1 MSKLALTMACATYDR
16 VKPIADGRVKIENVD
31 LTFFDID
38 PEEAFKRAFQGHEFD
53 ITELSASTHI
63 LTTSRGDAHY
73 IGIPIFP
80 SRVFRH
86 GSIYIRTDRGIR
98 APHDLRGKLVG
109 VPEYQ
114 MTAAMW
120 ARGVLSDEYGVKSS
134 DMKWRSGGLHHP
146 GRVERTPIN
155 LPPEIELQPISSGRI
170 LSDML
175 ASGELDALVTARVP
189 NCFIEGAPNVVRL
202 FPNVRE
208 VEEAYYRKTQMFP
221 IMHLIGIRRS
231 IIEQY
236 PWLASSVVKA
246 FLQAKKIAM
255 HELLD
260 YGAYFV
266 MLPWHEDDV
275 ARAQTIMGPDV
286 WPYGLKANR
295 QQLETMARWSV
306 EQGLAKRLVKVE
318 ELFAPG
324 THEDLQLRD

>member
-1 MSKLALTMACATYDR
+1 MSKLALTMACANYDR

-31 LTFFDID
+31 LTFFDMD
-38 PEEAFKRAFQGHEFD
+38 PEEGFKRAFRGHEFD
-53 ITELSASTHI
+53 ITELSTSTHI
-63 LTTSRGDAHY
+63 LTTSRGEAHY
-73 IGIPIFP
+73 IAVPIFP

-86 GSIYIRTDRGIR
+86 GAIYIRTDRGIKT
-98 APHDLRGKLVG
+98 PQNLRGKVVG

-114 MTAAMW
+114 MTAALW
-120 ARGVLSDEYGVKSS
+120 ARGVLSDEYGVKTK

-146 GRVERTPIN
+146 GRIERTRID
-155 LPPEIELQPISSGRI
+155 LPPEIELEPIPSGRT

-175 ASGELDALVTARVP
+175 ASGEHDALVTARVP
-189 NCFIEGAPNVVRL
+189 QCFIDGTPTIARL

-221 IMHLIGIRRS
+221 IMHLIAIRRS
-231 IIEQY
+231 LVEQH

-246 FLQAKKIAM
+246 FMQAKKIAM
-255 HELLD
+255 QELLD

-275 ARAQTIMGPDV
+275 MRAQAIMGADV

-295 QQLETMARWSV
+295 KQLETMARWSV

-318 ELFAPG
+318 ELFAPS

>member
-38 PEEAFKRAFQGHEFD
+38 PEEAFKRAFQGREFD

-86 GSIYIRTDRGIR
+86 GSIYIRTDRGIK

-155 LPPEIELQPISSGRI
+155 LPPEIELQPIPSGRI

-236 PWLASSVVKA
+236 PWLAS
-246 FLQAKKIAM
+246 M
-255 HELLD
+255 
-260 YGAYFV
+260 
-266 MLPWHEDDV
+266 
-275 ARAQTIMGPDV
+275 
-286 WPYGLKANR
+286 
-295 QQLETMARWSV
+295 WSRRSC
-306 EQGLAKRLVKVE
+306 KPR
-318 ELFAPG
+318 
-324 THEDLQLRD
+324 R